1 MSTRLKIE
9 TRRLDIGDIEIAFS
23 EIDGAEPAVILLHGL
38 TGHRDDFTPML
49 PELAEATGGLRVI
62 APDLRGHGDSTHS
75 GDPGSFSFDR
85 CVEDVIALL
94 DGLGI
99 KRCHLLG
106 HSFGG
111 MVAVRFALAHPD
123 RLASLVLMSTGPF
136 APSDYASETFEKAG
150 AIGEARGMAFLQTLV
165 ENASQT
171 ADAASDRQIAKWAES
186 YWPHHRRR
194 YRAMDPAAYRGL
206 GVTMTEQESQV
217 DRLGEI
223 SLPTTVIIG
232 LDDEGFQD
240 GANALCKGIP
250 GVVRVELAD
259 AGHHPHREDAE
270 RWLEAMRAHLAR
282 ADA

>member
-1 MSTRLKIE
+1 ME

-23 EIDGAEPAVILLHGL
+23 QIAGAEPAVILVHGL

-49 PELAEATGGLRVI
+49 PELAEATDGLRVI

-75 GDPGSFSFDR
+75 GDPESFGFDR
-85 CVEDVIALL
+85 CVDDLISLL

-99 KRCHLLG
+99 DRCHLLG

-136 APSDYASETFEKAG
+136 APSDYTSETFEKAG
-150 AIGEARGMAFLQTLV
+150 AIAESRGMAFLQILI
-165 ENASQT
+165 EKANST

-206 GVTMTEQESQV
+206 GVTMTDQESQV
-217 DRLGEI
+217 GRLGEI
-223 SLPTTVIIG
+223 SIPTTVIIG

-240 GANALCKGIP
+240 GAKALTDGIP
-250 GVVRVELAD
+250 GVVRVELED
-259 AGHHPHREDAE
+259 AGHHPHREDTE
-270 RWLEAMRAHLAR
+270 GWLNAMRAHLAR
-282 ADA
+282 AKA